1 MIQTKFMAAINQICD
16 EKDLPKDVVIS
27 TVEAALAAAYRK
39 DYGKKNQ
46 EVEVKINE
54 KTGNVSVFVIKE
66 VVDEVEDPFIQ
77 ISLSEA
83 KKNKK
88 NVKIEDK
95 IKIEQTPSDYGRIAA
110 QTAKQVIIQRIREAE
125 RDLIYN
131 EYKDKENTLLTG
143 MVQRMEGRNVI
154 VDIGRTYGIIFP
166 SEQIPGEKYYI
177 GERIKVYVLGVEQ
190 SNKGSQITLSRA
202 HPGFIRRLFE
212 LEVPE
217 ILAGA
222 VEIKS
227 IAREAGS
234 RSKVAVTSSREGVD
248 PVGSC
253 VGQRGTRAQAI
264 IAELGN
270 EKVDIV
276 LWDSDLTKY
285 IANALSPAK
294 VSDIKINKQKKE
306 AKIIVP
312 ADQLSLAIGREGQN
326 VRLAARLTGWKID
339 IKGAEEEA
347 ATAPKETEPAKTQRD
362 SKDVKNQKKEPKEPT
377 SKKKEE
383 SKETKEEGK
392 K

>member
-1 MIQTKFMAAINQICD
+1 MTQTKFMAAINQICD
-16 EKDLPKDVVIS
+16 EKDLPKDVVVS

-39 DYGKKNQ
+39 DYGQKNQ
-46 EVEVKINE
+46 EVKVKIDE
-54 KTGNVSVFVIKE
+54 KTGDVSVFIIKE
-66 VVDEVEDPFIQ
+66 VVEKIEDEFTQ

-83 KKNKK
+83 KKSKK
-88 NVKIEDK
+88 DIKIEDK
-95 IKIEQTPSDYGRIAA
+95 VEIEQTPSDYGRIAA

-143 MVQRMEGRNVI
+143 VVQRMEGRNVI

-177 GERIKVYVLGVEQ
+177 GERIKVFILSVEQ

-202 HPGFIRRLFE
+202 HPGFIKRLFE

-217 ILAGA
+217 ILAET

-227 IAREAGS
+227 IAREAGF
-234 RSKVAVTSSREGVD
+234 RSKVAVSSSKEGVD

-264 IAELGN
+264 IAELSN

-276 LWDSDLTKY
+276 LWDSDVDKY

-294 VSDIKINKQKKE
+294 VSDIKVNKQKKE
-306 AKIIVP
+306 AKIFVP
-312 ADQLSLAIGREGQN
+312 KDQLSLAIGKEGQN

-339 IKGAEEEA
+339 IEGEKEEK
-347 ATAPKETEPAKTQRD
+347 KETE
-362 SKDVKNQKKEPKEPT
+362 VKEDKKQPIKKQEKVK
-377 SKKKEE
+377 KKKET
-383 SKETKEEGK
+383 KKEEK
-392 K
+392 KEKSETEKKEEKKK